1 MEQKLSSLWN
11 TNGYDPG
18 SKYKWWSPWIMNIY
32 KITSSEWIAF
42 CHIEKSSNNS
52 DDPTGKVVNF
62 SAGIGY
68 SNNGGESWTFC
79 GETICLW
86 QDPTGKNIGAAAVTI
101 KKERGSDYF
110 YVYYNDINSA
120 GQKGMAVARAKVTDV
135 IAAARNKS
143 VSSWKKYYNG
153 SWTESGWAGA
163 ATILLIGTDTHGDIH
178 HNRALGKYLF
188 VGSFLSAKKQ
198 AQIVLYES
206 SDGIVWRDVEVIAS
220 KDYRAVGWLGYAWFA
235 GTGSDDGYE
244 IDRNFYIY
252 WMQVPGHD
260 GIKMGR
266 LFRREIRLARD
277 APSTTVR

>member
-1 MEQKLSSLWN
+1 MAKEDSIFSIAAAPVPNHKTHGPLSDPFNPVIWNKSFSSLWN

-32 KITSSEWIAF
+32 KITSTEWIAF

-52 DDPTGKVVNF
+52 DGPTGKVVNF

-153 SWTESGWAGA
+153 SWTEKWMGGSRDYSPDRHRYARRY
-163 ATILLIGTDTHGDIH
+163 TPQP
-178 HNRALGKYLF
+178 RA
-188 VGSFLSAKKQ
+188 
-198 AQIVLYES
+198 
-206 SDGIVWRDVEVIAS
+206 W
-220 KDYRAVGWLGYAWFA
+220 
-235 GTGSDDGYE
+235 
-244 IDRNFYIY
+244 
-252 WMQVPGHD
+252 QVPVCRQFPER
-260 GIKMGR
+260 K
-266 LFRREIRLARD
+266 EA
-277 APSTTVR
+277 STDRSL